1 MKNELFDD
9 EEYTS
14 PNLDQ
19 EAMRRVEHL
28 RHTHRAEYRKEGQ
41 RVSLLRRDI
50 GMNRY
55 DEVEYVPRPRPPEY
69 EDDIPLTD
77 IFPTDT

>member
-14 PNLDQ
+14 PNLDP
-19 EAMRRVEHL
+19 EAMRRVEAL
-28 RHTHRAEYRKEGQ
+28 RHTHHREYRKETE
-41 RVSLLRRDI
+41 RVSLLERDI
-50 GMNRY
+50 GINRY
-55 DEVEYVPRPRPPEY
+55 GEVENVSRPQPPEY
-69 EDDIPLTD
+69 EDDTPLTE